1 MELFKLLFFSTF
13 LLLFGSLFDAILIY
27 LFLTITYKTN
37 ITYNNN
43 FDLTDSVIN
52 LINIIMHFIIYQ
64 FNNFVIMLNKTKYG
78 FIVISLYNY
87 LDSKIVKI
95 KKNIFSWFILQ
106 PIKFIIGKTIRRI
119 FFQDSLYK
127 LDSSS
132 ITSKVKLETNT
143 DIYNF
148 LDKLLD

>member
-1 MELFKLLFFSTF
+1 MELLKLLFFTTF
-13 LLLFGSLFDAILIY
+13 ILLFGSLFDAILIY

-43 FDLTDSVIN
+43 FNFTDSIIN

-64 FNNFVIMLNKTKYG
+64 FNIFIIMLNKTKYG
-78 FIVISLYNY
+78 FLITSSYNY

-106 PIKFIIGKTIRRI
+106 PTKFIIGKII
-119 FFQDSLYK
+119 KHISFQDSLYK

>member
-1 MELFKLLFFSTF
+1 MELLKLLFFTTF
-13 LLLFGSLFDAILIY
+13 ILLFGSLFDAILIY
-27 LFLTITYKTN
+27 LFLIITYKTN

-43 FDLTDSVIN
+43 FNFTDSIIN

-64 FNNFVIMLNKTKYG
+64 FNIFIIMLNKTKYG
-78 FIVISLYNY
+78 FLITSSYNY

-106 PIKFIIGKTIRRI
+106 PTKFIIGKII
-119 FFQDSLYK
+119 KHISFQDSLYK

>member
-1 MELFKLLFFSTF
+1 MELVKLLFFTTF
-13 LLLFGSLFDAILIY
+13 ILLFGSLFDAILIY

-43 FDLTDSVIN
+43 FNLTDSIIN

-64 FNNFVIMLNKTKYG
+64 FDIFVIMLNKTKYG
-78 FIVISLYNY
+78 FLITSSYNY

-106 PIKFIIGKTIRRI
+106 PTKFIIRKTIKHI
-119 FFQDSLYK
+119 SFQDSLYK
-127 LDSSS
+127 LESSS